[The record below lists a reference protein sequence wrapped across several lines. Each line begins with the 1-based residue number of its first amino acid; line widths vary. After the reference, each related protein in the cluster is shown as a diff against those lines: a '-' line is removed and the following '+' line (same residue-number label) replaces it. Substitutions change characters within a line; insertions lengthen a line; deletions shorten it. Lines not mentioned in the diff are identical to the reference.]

1 MISKILNFLK
11 KTYVIIIL
19 FFVVWMIFFDTN
31 SLIIHNELSNDID
44 KLNNQKI
51 VLVKGCSDV
60 DISSDLYV
68 EITKLLLP
76 VVKKLMFGE
85 ACSSVPIY
93 MKKK

>member
-1 MISKILNFLK
+1 MLTLILVKKKI
-11 KTYVIIIL
+11 V
-19 FFVVWMIFFDTN
+19 TN
-31 SLIIHNELSNDID
+31 QLAID
-44 KLNNQKI
+44 KIKTLDIKNYNQKI

>member
-1 MISKILNFLK
+1 MLTLILVKKI
-11 KTYVIIIL
+11 V
-19 FFVVWMIFFDTN
+19 TN
-31 SLIIHNELSNDID
+31 QLAID
-44 KLNNQKI
+44 KIKRLDVKKYNQKI

-85 ACSSVPIY
+85 ACSFGSNLY
-93 MKKK
+93 EKSSAY

>member
-1 MISKILNFLK
+1 MKSRYSFKEIRCKLSTLVKKIVTNQLALDKIKTLDIK
-11 KTYVIIIL
+11 KY
-19 FFVVWMIFFDTN
+19 
-31 SLIIHNELSNDID
+31 
-44 KLNNQKI
+44 NQKI

>member
-1 MISKILNFLK
+1 MGLYAHCFIFKQADANAYFGEKIVTNQLALDKIKTLDIK
-11 KTYVIIIL
+11 KY
-19 FFVVWMIFFDTN
+19 
-31 SLIIHNELSNDID
+31 
-44 KLNNQKI
+44 NQKI

-60 DISSDLYV
+60 DIKSDLYV

>member
-1 MISKILNFLK
+1 MISPVTNEEKQKLLEALTLEDKIKTLDIK
-11 KTYVIIIL
+11 KY
-19 FFVVWMIFFDTN
+19 
-31 SLIIHNELSNDID
+31 
-44 KLNNQKI
+44 NQKI